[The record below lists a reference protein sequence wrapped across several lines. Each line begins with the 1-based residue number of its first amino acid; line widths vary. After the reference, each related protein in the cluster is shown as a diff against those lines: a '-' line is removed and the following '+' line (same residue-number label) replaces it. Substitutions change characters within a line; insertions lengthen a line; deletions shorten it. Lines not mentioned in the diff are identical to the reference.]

1 MAYIPPHKR
10 HSATGNSPSP
20 ASPPASF
27 SRRFNQSLSL
37 DGPSHPRGRRPPSH
51 QRCGIMDIAYAAQ
64 STSLWCI
71 AGGCPHPD
79 NFRLEPYP
87 CDAVEL
93 REGYRP
99 LVLSVAGDPP
109 SVESEEE
116 ELPPWAAIVKGIE
129 RDLLSSLINAKSELA
144 PRIKMSFVARIGKV
158 FFRGEPSSCLE
169 SVRRAAYSGSDI
181 RGKVSKFFNTSLQNE
196 HIQEFEQ
203 LEMAKLGFGFDF
215 DSQKERYI
223 VKLLNK
229 TLAGSVITCKCKVA
243 EGGSLEIYK
252 IEQNRLRHLV
262 VDVSCVS
269 KDLDL
274 RLMLYSTEVSKTLDD
289 VGKDGIKRLVSNAVI
304 DPNVKGGLRWS
315 LGKDSVD
322 GTFSIIEVC
331 HVKYKNFKSQ
341 NMRINFRY
349 ADRIHHKTSFGEV
362 SNEVFFKFP
371 GVSQQLRDENF
382 EPSSVLAVIQ
392 DAVKLIWIHFLGKN
406 VGVEGEKCKEK

>member
-10 HSATGNSPSP
+10 HSATRSTP
-20 ASPPASF
+20 APPPASF
-27 SRRFNQSLSL
+27 SRRFNQSLAL
-37 DGPSHPRGRRPPSH
+37 DGPSHPRGRKSPSH
-51 QRCGIMDIAYAAQ
+51 QRSEITDIAYADQ

-79 NFRLEPYP
+79 DFRLEPYT
-87 CDAVEL
+87 CDAEEL
-93 REGYRP
+93 QREGYMHP
-99 LVLSVAGDPP
+99 LVLTIAGDPP

-116 ELPPWAAIVKGIE
+116 PPPWVAIVNWIE
-129 RDLLSSLINAKSELA
+129 RDLLSSLISARSELA

-158 FFRGEPSSCLE
+158 FFRGEPSRCLE
-169 SVRRAAYSGSDI
+169 SVRSSAYSGSDI
-181 RGKVSKFFNTSLQNE
+181 RGKVSKFFDTSLPNE
-196 HIQEFEQ
+196 RIQEFEQ
-203 LEMAKLGFGFDF
+203 LEMAKLGFDF

-223 VKLLNK
+223 VQLFNK

-243 EGGSLEIYK
+243 EGGGLEIYK
-252 IEQNRLRHLV
+252 IEQNRLRRLV

-274 RLMLYSTEVSKTLDD
+274 RLMLYSVEVSKTLDD
-289 VGKDGIKRLVSNAVI
+289 IGKDSIKRLVSDAII

-315 LGKDSVD
+315 LGKDSVN
-322 GTFSIIEVC
+322 GTCSIVGVW

-349 ADRIHHKTSFGEV
+349 ADRIHHITSFGRV
-362 SNEVFFKFP
+362 SNEVNFKLT
-371 GVSQQLRDENF
+371 GVSQQLMDEDF
-382 EPSSVLAVIQ
+382 EPSSVLAAIR
-392 DAVKLIWIHFLGKN
+392 DAVKLIWNHFLDKN